1 MYDKYANGAASNPAQ
16 NPINKNPV
24 KPHSQKDIQ
33 EPQLKGFGSSF
44 VNLYKRSK

>member
-16 NPINKNPV
+16 NPINKNPA

-33 EPQLKGFGSSF
+33 EPQLKGFGNF
-44 VNLYKRSK
+44 LVMLIKGSK